1 MKRCPKCN
9 RTYAS
14 GTQKFCTQDGGLL
27 EVIEGSQG
35 DTIRIDSAQFKDT
48 VEEAPTRAISR
59 ELASESAQFDPFK
72 TVMARPED
80 TTGGRGRNTQDLVP
94 PSGSLPPAQT
104 SAPLPPPQTSAP
116 LPPAATSASLPP
128 LPAGSGSFG
137 MPDSGTLP
145 SLPPLP
151 GGQQQGADSASS
163 SADLERTLYTGGAPP
178 PPSQPLPPPQSQ
190 PLPPPPQSQPL
201 PPRPQSQPLPPQP
214 QSQPLPPL
222 AQGQAAPRAAKKS
235 KLPLVLG
242 LLAVLLVLGVGAVVV
257 GYFVVLPM
265 LAKRTEVTRN
275 EPTPQPSIEA
285 TPRSEPSAPV
295 NENPPEPPPYSPPP
309 NAVEFV
315 NSNAKL
321 DGKLAEHFVDFSFY
335 YPQSWQKDPTAG
347 VAGAKNFAKLQRQQ
361 EENFPQEIFAV
372 GWYASTG
379 SDAAD
384 KASYPRLAEQRSA
397 QFEKEYPEYRK
408 ISEGE
413 TKAGVYNGYEFRF
426 ESVSRGTD
434 KGDIKVWGRVIFV
447 PPTDGTKNGVTL
459 LMLATS
465 LAPELK
471 KVDDVGVKGE
481 LPMLLESFRFGKK

>member
-27 EVIEGSQG
+27 EVIEGGQG
-35 DTIRIDSAQFKDT
+35 DTIRIDSAQFKDA

-59 ELASESAQFDPFK
+59 ELVSESGEFDPFK
-72 TVMARPED
+72 TVMARPEE

-94 PSGSLPPAQT
+94 PSGSLPP
-104 SAPLPPPQTSAP
+104 PQTSAP
-116 LPPAATSASLPP
+116 LPPAPTSASLPP
-128 LPAGSGSFG
+128 PPAGTDSFG
-137 MPDSGTLP
+137 IPDSGTLP
-145 SLPPLP
+145 TLPPLP
-151 GGQQQGADSASS
+151 GGQPQRADAASAA
-163 SADLERTLYTGGAPP
+163 ADLERTLYTGGAPP
-178 PPSQPLPPPQSQ
+178 PPSQPLTPPPQSQ
-190 PLPPPPQSQPL
+190 PLPSP
-201 PPRPQSQPLPPQP
+201 P

-222 AQGQAAPRAAKKS
+222 AQGQPAPRAAKKS

-242 LLAVLLVLGVGAVVV
+242 LLAVLLVLGMGALAV

-265 LAKRTEVTRN
+265 LAKRTEVTRD

-309 NAVEFV
+309 NAVQFV

-321 DGKLAEHFVDFSFY
+321 DGKLAENFVDFSFY
-335 YPQSWQKDPTAG
+335 YPKGWQKDPTAG
-347 VAGAKNFAKLQRQQ
+347 IAGAKNFAKIQRQQ

-465 LAPELK
+465 LAPEPK

>member
-1 MKRCPKCN
+1 
-9 RTYAS
+9 
-14 GTQKFCTQDGGLL
+14 
-27 EVIEGSQG
+27 
-35 DTIRIDSAQFKDT
+35 
-48 VEEAPTRAISR
+48 
-59 ELASESAQFDPFK
+59 
-72 TVMARPED
+72 
-80 TTGGRGRNTQDLVP
+80 
-94 PSGSLPPAQT
+94 
-104 SAPLPPPQTSAP
+104 
-116 LPPAATSASLPP
+116 
-128 LPAGSGSFG
+128 

-151 GGQQQGADSASS
+151 GGQQQGADLMSS
-163 SADLERTLYTGGAPP
+163 SEDLERTLYTGGAPP

-190 PLPPPPQSQPL
+190 PLPRPPQSQPLPPPPQSQPL
-201 PPRPQSQPLPPQP
+201 PPLV
-214 QSQPLPPL
+214 
-222 AQGQAAPRAAKKS
+222 QGQPAPRAAKKS

-242 LLAVLLVLGVGAVVV
+242 LLGVLLVLGVGAVVV

-265 LAKRTEVTRN
+265 LTKRTEVTRN

-295 NENPPEPPPYSPPP
+295 NEKPPEPPPYSPPP

-321 DGKLAEHFVDFSFY
+321 DGKLAERYVDFSFY
-335 YPQSWQKDPTAG
+335 YPQTWQKDPSAG
-347 VAGAKNFAKLQRQQ
+347 GPGATNFAKVERRIPPDLTQ
-361 EENFPQEIFAV
+361 ENFAV
-372 GWYASTG
+372 GQYLSAG
-379 SDAAD
+379 SAEADRAAFHTV
-384 KASYPRLAEQRSA
+384 AENLSS
-397 QFEKEYPEYRK
+397 QFEKRFPEYRK

-413 TKAGVYNGYEFRF
+413 TKAGVYDGYEFRF
-426 ESVSRGTD
+426 ESVSRGTER
-434 KGDIKVWGRVIFV
+434 GDIKVWGRVIFV